1 MEKNIQNKQLADI
14 LTHYEAEYM
23 IERLEQTPVENYAS
37 PAWVK
42 QDEALTK
49 LNMQAHIN
57 AMMRADEYIMEG
69 LVTFDKIKALIF
81 DLLVTEAWKGH
92 VMPLMKD
99 HLVNLSSYRPY
110 LSVYHEAVVLNL
122 LEICLY
128 HRTAVECADNYI
140 LELID
145 YCYRKLST
153 LLLKIHKNKKEAKT
167 QKTLKDYESMTKVQE
182 FDEQYETIEFGI
194 AMMCLSIIRF
204 ITDHLK
210 HLPLHVLH
218 HLCVEADILCLL
230 SPLIEERPW
239 LRTNAKGER
248 EIYENQ
254 KWNVVA
260 KDEYGRLPKLEAQV
274 WITIYNL
281 HMDPECR
288 KKYEINDFRK
298 SNLLRLRKYMNEVLV
313 DQIPVLTDLLRSLEE
328 LAIMNVNP
336 YITNNTFIVQQ
347 MPELRNTIMKDKKW
361 KEIAAYQKINYFQ
374 DDEKTRKEDFER
386 MQRLYNTNI
395 LDGLMEGFKCAN
407 CQKEALRRCS
417 KCKQEFY
424 CSRECQVEHWKS
436 HKKAC
441 QVPAS
446 NIQTPS
452 NNVENV
458 QEVSN
463 AEDKPSFI
471 TEIGGSDNVG
481 EKNKLVNEKVEAN
494 KENSNTLN
502 ELE

>member
-1 MEKNIQNKQLADI
+1 
-14 LTHYEAEYM
+14 
-23 IERLEQTPVENYAS
+23 
-37 PAWVK
+37 
-42 QDEALTK
+42 
-49 LNMQAHIN
+49 
-57 AMMRADEYIMEG
+57 
-69 LVTFDKIKALIF
+69 
-81 DLLVTEAWKGH
+81 
-92 VMPLMKD
+92 
-99 HLVNLSSYRPY
+99 
-110 LSVYHEAVVLNL
+110 
-122 LEICLY
+122 
-128 HRTAVECADNYI
+128 
-140 LELID
+140 
-145 YCYRKLST
+145 
-153 LLLKIHKNKKEAKT
+153 
-167 QKTLKDYESMTKVQE
+167 
-182 FDEQYETIEFGI
+182 
-194 AMMCLSIIRF
+194 
-204 ITDHLK
+204 
-210 HLPLHVLH
+210 
-218 HLCVEADILCLL
+218 
-230 SPLIEERPW
+230 
-239 LRTNAKGER
+239 
-248 EIYENQ
+248 
-254 KWNVVA
+254 
-260 KDEYGRLPKLEAQV
+260 
-274 WITIYNL
+274 
-281 HMDPECR
+281 
-288 KKYEINDFRK
+288 
-298 SNLLRLRKYMNEVLV
+298 
-313 DQIPVLTDLLRSLEE
+313 LTDLLRSLEE

-463 AEDKPSFI
+463 AEDIKASFI

-494 KENSNTLN
+494 KENSNPLN